1 MRDTYFFQGET
12 ETTHINGIVQ
22 AGAASH
28 MSDWQF
34 LAHQIQQWKQSPQRR
49 MQIVGVKYAHGEH
62 DILHHQRTAIGKDG
76 KLAIVHNLPNAQI
89 VDNQYARMVAQKTDY
104 LLGKPPTF
112 DSEDKQYTATL
123 QTVFGAAFLRQLRL
137 LGEDALNGG
146 IGWLMPYYDEQG
158 SLAFRRFEPY
168 QILPFWQDAEHT
180 KLDAAIYL
188 YEVEAYEGEA
198 EKIVEH
204 VEAFTPDGIDYFV
217 YQDGALTPE
226 EPWHTPYVTLGQQ
239 ALNWSQI
246 PLIPWK
252 ANAAE
257 IPLIRRVKPLQDAI
271 NLMESAFENG
281 MLEDPRNTILVVVNY
296 DGTDL
301 GELRRN
307 LATYGAVKVR
317 NDSGSPGG
325 GVSTLN
331 VELNAENYKTILSL
345 FKQALIENARGYDA
359 KDDRLSGNPNQMNIQ
374 SMYSDIDLDANAMET
389 EFQAS
394 FEQLLWF
401 VNAHLAN
408 SGVGNFDSTP
418 VKITFSRNVLINQSD
433 IIQQCKDSVGIVSD
447 RTILAHHPFVDDV
460 DKEVEQL
467 KEQKQADMQLYGGGT
482 FPQHDDSGGQQVSN
496 HEEQ

>member
-1 MRDTYFFQGET
+1 M
-12 ETTHINGIVQ
+12 Q
-22 AGAASH
+22 AGAATR
-28 MSDWQF
+28 MSDRQF
-34 LAHQIQQWKQSPQRR
+34 LARQIQQWKQSPQRR
-49 MQIVGVKYAHGEH
+49 MQIAGVRYQHGEQ
-62 DILHHQRTAIGKDG
+62 DILHHQRTVIGKDG

-168 QILPFWQDAEHT
+168 QILPFWQDGEHT
-180 KLDAAIYL
+180 KMDASIYL
-188 YEVEAYEGEA
+188 YEVESYEGET

-246 PLIPWK
+246 PLVPWK

-257 IPLIRRVKPLQDAI
+257 ISLIRRVKPLQDAI

-408 SGVGNFDSTP
+408 SGVGNFDGTP
-418 VKITFSRNVLINQSD
+418 VKITFNRNVLINQSD

-482 FPQHDDSGGQQVSN
+482 FPQHDGNGQQVSDN
-496 HEEQ
+496 AEQ

>member
-1 MRDTYFFQGET
+1 MYFFQGET

-22 AGAASH
+22 AGAATR
-28 MSDWQF
+28 MSDRQF
-34 LAHQIQQWKQSPQRR
+34 LARQIQQWKQSPQRK
-49 MQIVGVKYAHGEH
+49 MQITGVEYAHGEQ
-62 DILHHQRTAIGKDG
+62 DILHHQRTVIGKDG
-76 KLAIVHNLPNAQI
+76 KLAVVHNLPNARI

-123 QTVFGAAFLRQLRL
+123 QATFGAAFLRQLRL
-137 LGEDALNGG
+137 LGENALNGG

-168 QILPFWQDAEHT
+168 QILPFWQDSEHT
-180 KLDAAIYL
+180 VLDAAIYL
-188 YEVEAYEGEA
+188 YEVEAYEGET

-226 EPWHTPYVTLGQQ
+226 EPWHTPYVTLGEQ

-246 PLIPWK
+246 PLIAWK

-359 KDDRLSGNPNQMNIQ
+359 KDDRLSGNPNQINIQ

-408 SGVGNFDSTP
+408 SRVGNFDGTP
-418 VKITFSRNVLINQSD
+418 VKITFARNVLINQSD

-460 DKEVEQL
+460 DKELEQL
-467 KEQKQADMQLYGGGT
+467 KEQKQEDMQLYGGGT
-482 FPQHDDSGGQQVSN
+482 FPQHDGSGQQVSDN
-496 HEEQ
+496 AEQ

>member
-1 MRDTYFFQGET
+1 
-12 ETTHINGIVQ
+12 
-22 AGAASH
+22 
-28 MSDWQF
+28 MSDRQF
-34 LAHQIQQWKQSPQRR
+34 LARQIQQWKQSPQRQ

-62 DILHHQRTAIGKDG
+62 DILHHQRTAIGKGG
-76 KLAIVHNLPNAQI
+76 KLTIVHNLPNARI

-112 DSEDKQYTATL
+112 DSENKQYTAAL

-137 LGEDALNGG
+137 LGQDALNGG

-180 KLDAAIYL
+180 VLDAAIYL
-188 YEVEAYEGEA
+188 YEVEAYEGET

-217 YQDGALTPE
+217 YDSGALTPE
-226 EPWHTPYVTLGQQ
+226 EPWHTPYVTLGAQ

-296 DGTDL
+296 DGTEP
-301 GELRRN
+301 GELRQN
-307 LATYGAVKVR
+307 LATYGVLKVR
-317 NDSGSPGG
+317 NGKDEPGG
-325 GVSTLN
+325 DVRSLN
-331 VELNAENYKTILSL
+331 IELNSENYQIILKL

-408 SGVGNFDSTP
+408 SGVGNFDGIP
-418 VKITFSRNVLINQSD
+418 VKITFARNVLINQSD

-460 DKEVEQL
+460 DKELEHL
-467 KEQKQADMQLYGGGT
+467 KEQKQEDMQLYGGGT
-482 FPQHDDSGGQQVSN
+482 FPQHDGSGGQPQVSAD
-496 HEEQ
+496 EEQ

>member
-1 MRDTYFFQGET
+1 MYFFQGET

-22 AGAASH
+22 AGAATR
-28 MSDWQF
+28 MSDRQF
-34 LAHQIQQWKQSPQRR
+34 LARQIQQWKQSPQRR
-49 MQIVGVKYAHGEH
+49 MQISGVRYQHGEQ
-62 DILHHQRTAIGKDG
+62 DILHHQRTVIGKDG

-168 QILPFWQDAEHT
+168 QILPFWQDGEHT
-180 KLDAAIYL
+180 KMDASIYL
-188 YEVEAYEGEA
+188 YEVESYEGET

-246 PLIPWK
+246 PLVPWK

-257 IPLIRRVKPLQDAI
+257 ISLIRRVKPLQDAI

-408 SGVGNFDSTP
+408 SGVGNFDGIP
-418 VKITFSRNVLINQSD
+418 VKITFNRNVLINQSD

-467 KEQKQADMQLYGGGT
+467 KEQKQADTQLYGGGT
-482 FPQHDDSGGQQVSN
+482 FPQHDGSGGQPQVN
-496 HEEQ
+496 ADEES

>member
-1 MRDTYFFQGET
+1 M
-12 ETTHINGIVQ
+12 IQ
-22 AGAASH
+22 AGAASQ
-28 MSDWQF
+28 MSDRQF
-34 LAHQIQQWKQSPQRR
+34 LTRQIQQWKQSPQRR
-49 MQIVGVKYAHGEH
+49 TQITGAKYQRGEQ
-62 DILHHQRTAIGKDG
+62 DILYHQRTAIGKDG
-76 KLAIVHNLPNAQI
+76 KLEVVHNLPNAQI
-89 VDNQYARMVAQKTDY
+89 VDNQYARMVNQKTDY

-112 DSEDKQYTATL
+112 DSEDKAYTAAL
-123 QTVFGAAFLRQLRL
+123 QKIFGAHFLRQLRL

-146 IGWLMPYYDEQG
+146 IGWLMPYYNDYGAFQ
-158 SLAFRRFEPY
+158 FRRFEPY
-168 QILPFWQDAEHT
+168 QVLPFWADAEHT
-180 KLDAAIYL
+180 RLDAAIYL
-188 YEVEAYEGEA
+188 YEVEAYEGET

-204 VEAFTPDGIDYFV
+204 VEVFTLGGVDYFALEN
-217 YQDGALTPE
+217 GLLTPE
-226 EPWHTPYVTLGQQ
+226 TPFHTPYATVGGKS
-239 ALNWSQI
+239 LNWSKI
-246 PLIPWK
+246 PLVAWK

-257 IPLIRRVKPLQDAI
+257 IPLICRVKPLQDAI

-317 NDSGSPGG
+317 NDTGSPGG

-331 VELNAENYKTILSL
+331 IELNAENYKTILSL

-359 KDDRLSGNPNQMNIQ
+359 KDDRLNGNPNQMNIQ

-394 FEQLLWF
+394 LEELLWF

-408 SGVGNFDSTP
+408 SGVGNFDGVP
-418 VKITFSRNVLINQSD
+418 VKITFNRNVLINNSEL
-433 IIQQCKDSVGIVSD
+433 IQQCKDSVGLVSD

-460 DKEVEQL
+460 DKELEQM
-467 KEQKQADMQLYGGGT
+467 KEQKQEEVPAYPPGV
-482 FPQHDDSGGQQVSN
+482 FPQHDSGQPQEPVNSN
-496 HEEQ
+496 EKS

>member
-1 MRDTYFFQGET
+1 MYFFQGET

-22 AGAASH
+22 AGAASR
-28 MSDWQF
+28 MSDRQF
-34 LAHQIQQWKQSPQRR
+34 LARQIQQWKQSPQRK
-49 MQIVGVKYAHGEH
+49 MQITGVEYAHGEQ
-62 DILHHQRTAIGKDG
+62 DILHHQRTVIGKDG
-76 KLAIVHNLPNAQI
+76 KLAVVHNLPNARI

-123 QTVFGAAFLRQLRL
+123 QATFGAAFLRQLRL
-137 LGEDALNGG
+137 LGENALNGG

-168 QILPFWQDAEHT
+168 QILPFWQDSEHT
-180 KLDAAIYL
+180 VLDAAIYL
-188 YEVEAYEGEA
+188 YEVEAYEGET

-226 EPWHTPYVTLGQQ
+226 EPWHTPYVTLGEQ

-246 PLIPWK
+246 PLIAWK

-408 SGVGNFDSTP
+408 SRVGNFDGTP
-418 VKITFSRNVLINQSD
+418 VKITFNRNVLINQSD

-447 RTILAHHPFVDDV
+447 RTILAHHPCVDDV
-460 DKEVEQL
+460 DKELEQL
-467 KEQKQADMQLYGGGT
+467 KEQKQEDMQLYGGGT
-482 FPQHDDSGGQQVSN
+482 FPQHDGSGQQVSDN
-496 HEEQ
+496 AEQ